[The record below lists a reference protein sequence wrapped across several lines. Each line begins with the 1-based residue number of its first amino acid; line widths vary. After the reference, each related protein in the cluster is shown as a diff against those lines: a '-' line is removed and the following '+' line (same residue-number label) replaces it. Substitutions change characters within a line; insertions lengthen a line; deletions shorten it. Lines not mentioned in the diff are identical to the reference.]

1 MKITKI
7 IIKNFQSFGPEGIE
21 TSLDNSTVLI
31 GANNSGKTAML
42 LALQKIF
49 GITQSLRQIHK
60 ADFHIPRGKNFEDF
74 DELRLSIEVFI
85 EFPEIDLEESQKKAK
100 AAYFNQLI
108 IRDDNSPP
116 YFRIRLEAVW
126 ERNMNIEGN
135 ITQIYRYIKTPEMEQ
150 QSETTNWVKM
160 KELGIIQMIYVPAL
174 RSPSNQIKNSTG
186 TIIWRLFRYL
196 KWSESL
202 KKSII
207 DEMKVLNGKIVENQG
222 IGKIEEII
230 NQEWKKYNDIKYF
243 SNTNFSF
250 ATGKLD
256 DILKKIEISF
266 KPSPDEINYD
276 IEQISDGMKS
286 LFYISLVCSLLEIES
301 KILNE
306 AEDLFSDTNYT
317 PPYLT
322 IVAIE
327 EPENHLAPHLLGKTI
342 QNLQETSKLEIAQ
355 ILITSHSPSILKRI
369 NPETIR
375 HFRLDLTTNT
385 TSIRKILLPSESDE
399 AFKFVKQGVQFF
411 PEMYFS
417 KLIILVEGDS
427 EKIVFPRL
435 FQVEDILI
443 DNHYIS
449 IIPLGGKF
457 VNYFWKLLNDLMIP
471 HITLL
476 DFDIYKKIQNPL
488 KYICKELLEINPN
501 FQIGEYD
508 INLSNID
515 QIIDSIDIT
524 DDIFRNQLERKNIF
538 FSYPLDFDFLMI
550 ESFLEQYKLLK
561 GRGPNVLR
569 HIEEPDYEDQL
580 EHYVK
585 TPFKDDFI
593 LNESVFS
600 EKGELLAWHKYLF
613 NNNKPLIHYLFLSEI
628 SNEQLNQN
636 ISPILKEIIQK
647 SKNLLEE

>member
-49 GITQSLRQIHK
+49 GITQSLRQINK

-85 EFPEIDLEESQKKAK
+85 EFPEIDLEESQIKAK

-108 IRDDNSPP
+108 IRDGNSPP

-126 ERNMNIEGN
+126 EHNMNIEGN
-135 ITQIYRYIKTPEMEQ
+135 ITTIYRYIKTPETEQ
-150 QSETTNWVKM
+150 QSETTTWVKM

-174 RSPSNQIKNSTG
+174 RSPSKQIKNSTG

-202 KKSII
+202 KNSII
-207 DEMKVLNGKIVENQG
+207 DEIKILNGKIVENQG

-250 ATGKLD
+250 ATGKLG

-286 LFYISLVCSLLEIES
+286 LFYISLVCTLLEIES
-301 KILNE
+301 KILNKT
-306 AEDLFSDTNYT
+306 EDLFSDNNYT

-322 IVAIE
+322 ILAIE
-327 EPENHLAPHLLGKTI
+327 EPENHLAPHLLGRTI

-355 ILITSHSPSILKRI
+355 ILITSHSSSILKRI

-375 HFRLDLTTNT
+375 YFRLDLTTNT
-385 TSIRKILLPSESDE
+385 TSIRKILLPPKDDD

-435 FQVEDILI
+435 FQLEDILI
-443 DNHYIS
+443 DNYYIS

-457 VNYFWKLLNDLMIP
+457 VNYFWKLLNYLAIP

-476 DFDIYKKIQNPL
+476 DFDIDKKIQNPL
-488 KYICKELLEINPN
+488 KYVCKELLEISPN
-501 FQIGEYD
+501 LQIGN
-508 INLSNID
+508 ININSSNID
-515 QIIDSIDIT
+515 QKFNSIVISDKN
-524 DDIFRNQLERKNIF
+524 FRNELEKKNIY

-561 GRGPNVLR
+561 GRGPNVLT
-569 HIEEPDYEDQL
+569 HLEEPDYEERL
-580 EHYVK
+580 ENYVK

-600 EKGELLAWHKYLF
+600 EKGESLAWHKYLF

-636 ISPILKEIIQK
+636 ISPILKKIIQK
-647 SKNLLEE
+647 SKKLLEE